1 VQHCES
7 VTPRRQ
13 PGSLPPARRA
23 PILTPF
29 SLQEETMTKSEH
41 LQFLALMI
49 PTVLLLVLAA
59 VSLADPDIESVIQQ
73 PAIYAPAEPVDDAG
87 HETAY

>member
-1 VQHCES
+1 
-7 VTPRRQ
+7 
-13 PGSLPPARRA
+13 
-23 PILTPF
+23 
-29 SLQEETMTKSEH
+29 MTKSEH

-59 VSLADPDIESVIQQ
+59 VSLADPDIEPVIQQ
-73 PAIYAPAEPVDDAG
+73 PAIYVPAAQAVDDAG

>member
-1 VQHCES
+1 
-7 VTPRRQ
+7 
-13 PGSLPPARRA
+13 
-23 PILTPF
+23 
-29 SLQEETMTKSEH
+29 MTKSEH

-59 VSLADPDIESVIQQ
+59 VSLAEPDVEPLVQQ
-73 PAIYAPAEPVDDAG
+73 PPTYYVHVPAPQGVDDPG

>member
-1 VQHCES
+1 
-7 VTPRRQ
+7 
-13 PGSLPPARRA
+13 
-23 PILTPF
+23 
-29 SLQEETMTKSEH
+29 MTTFQH

-59 VSLADPDIESVIQQ
+59 VSLAEPDVEAAVYQ
-73 PAIYAPAEPVDDAG
+73 PAIYIPAADAVDAAG